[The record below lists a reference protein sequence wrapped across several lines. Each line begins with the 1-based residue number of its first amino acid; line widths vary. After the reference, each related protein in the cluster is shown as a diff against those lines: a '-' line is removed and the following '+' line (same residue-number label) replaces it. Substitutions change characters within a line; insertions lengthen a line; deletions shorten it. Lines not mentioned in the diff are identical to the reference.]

1 MAVMNPDGG
10 TIGTPTDTRPSG
22 RLAVGAGDGR
32 RVDRRAVPVGRRRD
46 DPPFER
52 RRILFVSSGGGHL
65 AQLLQL
71 RPWWTHHER
80 RWVSFDL
87 PDAHSKLDGEDLV
100 FAHHPTTR
108 NVINL
113 ARNTPLARRV
123 LRDFE
128 PHVVIS
134 TGAGVALPFFAVA
147 RAMGIPTVY
156 LEVYDR
162 IDSRTLTGRLCRPF
176 TSMFCVQW
184 PEQQRLYAGSE
195 LTGPVY

>member
-1 MAVMNPDGG
+1 MAVTHPRGG
-10 TIGTPTDTRPSG
+10 PTGIPTDAEPLDQSSG
-22 RLAVGAGDGR
+22 GADDGR
-32 RVDRRAVPVGRRRD
+32 RVERRATIAEDRLDHRSFRRR
-46 DPPFER
+46 R
-52 RRILFVSSGGGHL
+52 LLFVSSAGGHL

-71 RPWWTHHER
+71 KPWWVHHER

-87 PDAHSKLDGEDLV
+87 PDANSKLEGEELI

-123 LRDFE
+123 LKDFE

-147 RAMGIPTVY
+147 WTMGIPSVY

>member
-1 MAVMNPDGG
+1 MAVTHTSGG
-10 TIGTPTDTRPSG
+10 PTGTPTDVTSVDPRPI
-22 RLAVGAGDGR
+22 GA
-32 RVDRRAVPVGRRRD
+32 DRRRTVERRAALSEESLD
-46 DPPFER
+46 DRPFER
-52 RRILFVSSGGGHL
+52 RRLLFVSSAGGHL

-71 RPWWTHHER
+71 KPWWMHHER

-87 PDAHSKLDGEDLV
+87 PDARSKLEGEDLV

-147 RAMGIPTVY
+147 RTMGIPSVY

-176 TSMFCVQW
+176 TSVFCVQW
-184 PEQQRLYAGSE
+184 PEQQRLYAGSV